1 MVKCAILLGNMLSKH
16 VVSVLFIVSNGSTR
30 AVNPCIDQVLF
41 FPGWTIISYYV
52 YKKEYIYIYSVTI
65 YHLGW
70 WTNWSITWTQPT
82 DRSIEPGASRSR
94 WPARATW
101 SCMRRTR
108 GSTSHA
114 PPTLFGLAQPW
125 SSRLLPTLPRDWAA
139 SRSRVKWLSSEKWL
153 TRSRAVENC

>member
-1 MVKCAILLGNMLSKH
+1 VCYLLFLM
-16 VVSVLFIVSNGSTR
+16 GSTR
-30 AVNPCIDQVLF
+30 AVKRSILPNRCGTWNPCIDQVLF

-82 DRSIEPGASRSR
+82 DRSIELGASRSR
-94 WPARATW
+94 WPACATW
-101 SCMRRTR
+101 SCTC